1 MLYTFCLQREPYHL
15 FSPAAVVILPLGGP
29 NLNYQIIIPKLRI
42 AVDTL
47 GFSSD
52 FSVVSAG
59 ITIAFKVAEVPG

>member
-1 MLYTFCLQREPYHL
+1 M
-15 FSPAAVVILPLGGP
+15 
-29 NLNYQIIIPKLRI
+29 NYQIIIPKLRI

-52 FSVVSAG
+52 FSVVRAG